1 MNLEQT
7 SPYKMAKVENDLN
20 IYCGVGNANIQI
32 LEKEFAAFIKK
43 RNSAGWKL
51 ISTSSAIV

>member
-1 MNLEQT
+1 MG
-7 SPYKMAKVENDLN
+7 KVENDLN